1 MRKKL
6 LGVTMLLGISGTV
19 LASTG
24 DASGSAQAACRV
36 QGVWERVATIQAGK
50 RTEYTGARQRKLVT
64 KKHHM
69 WLSEEARRDT
79 LPLRT
84 TADTTRFFWVN
95 GGSGTYQVAGNQYT
109 EYIDLFSDPRIE
121 GKSLKAKC
129 RTEGKWW
136 YHSFVASQL
145 DTPAAGAAAASTDT
159 TTEIWRRVE

>member
-1 MRKKL
+1 MKKKL
-6 LGVTMLLGISGTV
+6 LGATVLLGLTGTML
-19 LASTG
+19 ASDG
-24 DASGSAQAACRV
+24 YASGPAQAACRV

-50 RTEYTGARQRKLVT
+50 RTEYTNARQRKLVT

-84 TADTTRFFWVN
+84 TADTTRYYWVN
-95 GGSGTYQVAGNQYT
+95 GGSGTYQVAGNVYT
-109 EYIDLFSDPRIE
+109 ENIDLFSDPKIE
-121 GKSLKAKC
+121 GKTLKAKC

-145 DTPAAGAAAASTDT
+145 DTPAAGAPPASTDT